1 MAGDFNQLDIKHLML
16 SFQLKQL
23 VQYLTRGSSILDLV
37 LMSLHKYYEPTSVG
51 VLPPFGLSD
60 HKTIVI
66 LSKMRLSELPRK
78 RIILK

>member
-1 MAGDFNQLDIKHLML
+1 MGGDFNQLDIKHLML
-16 SFQLKQL
+16 SFQFKQL
-23 VQYLTRGSSILDLV
+23 VQHPTRGFSTLDLV

-60 HKTIVI
+60 LKTTVI
-66 LSKMRLSELPRK
+66 LPKMRLFELPRK